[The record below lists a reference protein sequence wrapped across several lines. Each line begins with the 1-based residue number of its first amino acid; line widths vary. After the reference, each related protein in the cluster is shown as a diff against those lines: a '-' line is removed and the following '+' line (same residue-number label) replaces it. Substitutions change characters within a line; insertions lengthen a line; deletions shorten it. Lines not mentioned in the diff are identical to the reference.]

1 MFGSSESVSGCH
13 AGTTLRDDMER
24 HNASIHRGT
33 VVGYRTLRYHVKQL
47 VMLLHVQISHVII
60 S

>member
-24 HNASIHRGT
+24 HNVSIRRGT
-33 VVGYRTLRYHVKQL
+33 VVWYRTLRYRIKRL
-47 VMLLHVQISHVII
+47 VMLLYVQISHVVT